1 MSFLRSVFV
10 LARTTFLW
18 AFLFAPILTQAQSLT
33 EAVQIALAQYPTILA
48 AQARVDASK
57 SDIIRA
63 QGQHYPQVSWQGTAS
78 NYSGINADGPQA
90 AGGLIPNDTWIQSPN
105 VTLNV
110 WSGWR
115 IQSEVERSRSISQ
128 ARGHQERITRD
139 EVALLALEGYMNWA
153 RNIELV
159 SLARKN
165 VEAHRR
171 ILNDVRKITLVDQG
185 RRIDQDQA
193 EVRFE
198 NATLSLQQRET
209 ELAVSAQRLERML
222 LGPLPKTPSGFTK
235 VTGELPSSP
244 QDALL
249 SINNAHPQIAVQLSQ
264 IDAAKAGVKFAQS
277 GHSPTVNMSYGKQV
291 SQGSGQGDY
300 ITQVNVNVPI
310 FSGGSTYG
318 AVGSAKNELIAV
330 EQGLR
335 ETQLIVKER
344 LLSLWPELLS
354 ARERKKL
361 GERQIQTGQKLV
373 VGYDQQFRVGRRS
386 LLDLLTVQSDLYSY
400 QTSMIL
406 ATFDERVA
414 HAKVLAAMGRL
425 ALAYQAPITKTNIK

>member
-1 MSFLRSVFV
+1 
-10 LARTTFLW
+10 
-18 AFLFAPILTQAQSLT
+18 
-33 EAVQIALAQYPTILA
+33 
-48 AQARVDASK
+48 
-57 SDIIRA
+57 
-63 QGQHYPQVSWQGTAS
+63 
-78 NYSGINADGPQA
+78 
-90 AGGLIPNDTWIQSPN
+90 
-105 VTLNV
+105 
-110 WSGWR
+110 
-115 IQSEVERSRSISQ
+115 
-128 ARGHQERITRD
+128 
-139 EVALLALEGYMNWA
+139 MNWA

-373 VGYDQQFRVGRRS
+373 VGYEQQFRVGRRS

>member
-1 MSFLRSVFV
+1 
-10 LARTTFLW
+10 
-18 AFLFAPILTQAQSLT
+18 
-33 EAVQIALAQYPTILA
+33 
-48 AQARVDASK
+48 
-57 SDIIRA
+57 
-63 QGQHYPQVSWQGTAS
+63 
-78 NYSGINADGPQA
+78 
-90 AGGLIPNDTWIQSPN
+90 
-105 VTLNV
+105 
-110 WSGWR
+110 
-115 IQSEVERSRSISQ
+115 
-128 ARGHQERITRD
+128 
-139 EVALLALEGYMNWA
+139 
-153 RNIELV
+153 
-159 SLARKN
+159 
-165 VEAHRR
+165 
-171 ILNDVRKITLVDQG
+171 
-185 RRIDQDQA
+185 
-193 EVRFE
+193 
-198 NATLSLQQRET
+198 
-209 ELAVSAQRLERML
+209 
-222 LGPLPKTPSGFTK
+222 
-235 VTGELPSSP
+235 
-244 QDALL
+244 L